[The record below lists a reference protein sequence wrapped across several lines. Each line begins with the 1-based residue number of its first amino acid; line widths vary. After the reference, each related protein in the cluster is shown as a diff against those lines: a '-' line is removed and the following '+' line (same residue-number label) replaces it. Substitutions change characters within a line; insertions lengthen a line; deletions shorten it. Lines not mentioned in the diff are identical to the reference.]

1 MSDTRKR
8 PAPPAWLLG
17 SVLISCTAAGILST
31 DLYAPTLPHLPEI
44 FGVTEAEAQLTM
56 TVNLA
61 AFGLAIL
68 FWGPVAERF
77 GRRVT
82 LLVGV
87 SGFLASTLLCAFA
100 WSFEALLWGRALQGI
115 TASAQSVVV
124 VLIIRETYDRV
135 TALRLM
141 GVYGFALGLAP
152 AVGPLIGG
160 HLFVWLGWR
169 APFVALAIF
178 LAVALRACWRVAP
191 ETGTPQLDALDP
203 VLILDDYMGL
213 LAKRRFL
220 RVAAP
225 LAATSGALFAYLIEG
240 PFLFI
245 DTFGLPTE
253 SFGVWH
259 ALIVIAYMLGAL
271 TATALAR
278 LVGPE
283 RLTPA
288 GLTLTTGGAVA
299 LTAMLTLFGATSLET
314 VVFCLS
320 IFAVGLG
327 LAFAAG
333 TPLALEEAGDR
344 PAGVAS
350 ALLGA
355 SQLAAAALG
364 GATVSF
370 LHDGSSWP
378 MAMAML
384 VWTGLGAWAWI
395 GLGPPR
401 PRDDEE
407 IERSR

>member
-1 MSDTRKR
+1 MRRSAPR
-8 PAPPAWLLG
+8 PAPPPWLLG

-31 DLYAPTLPHLPEI
+31 DLYAPTLPHLPGI
-44 FGVTEAEAQLTM
+44 FGISDADAQLTM

-68 FWGPVAERF
+68 FWGPIAERF

-87 SGFLASTLLCAFA
+87 SGFFASTMLCAFA
-100 WSFEALLWGRALQGI
+100 WSFEALLWGRALQGV

-124 VLIIRETYDRV
+124 VLIIRETYDKV

-169 APFVALAIF
+169 APFIALAIF
-178 LAVALRACWRVAP
+178 LGFALRACWRVAP
-191 ETGTPQLDALDP
+191 ETGVPQRDALDP

-213 LAKRRFL
+213 LGKRAFL
-220 RVAAP
+220 RVMLP

-245 DTFGLPTE
+245 NKFGLPTE

-259 ALIVIAYMLGAL
+259 AKIVLAYMFGAL

-278 LVGPE
+278 LVQPD
-283 RLTPA
+283 RLTRA
-288 GLTLTTGGAVA
+288 GLTLTWLGSGALMA
-299 LTAMLTLFGATSLET
+299 LFVIYGVSSLQ
-314 VVFCLS
+314 VVVSGLS

-333 TPLALEEAGDR
+333 TPLALEAAGDR

-370 LHDGSSWP
+370 LHDGSIWP
-378 MAMAML
+378 MALGML
-384 VWTGLGAWAWI
+384 VWTALGGWAWI
-395 GLGPPR
+395 GLRPR
-401 PRDDEE
+401 PAADELE
-407 IERSR
+407 ARR

>member
-1 MSDTRKR
+1 
-8 PAPPAWLLG
+8 
-17 SVLISCTAAGILST
+17 VLISCTAAGILST

-44 FGVTEAEAQLTM
+44 FAVSAADAQLTM

-61 AFGLAIL
+61 AFGIAIL

-77 GRRVT
+77 GRRLT
-82 LLVGV
+82 LLIGV
-87 SGFLASTLLCAFA
+87 TGFLASTLLCALA
-100 WSFEALLWGRALQGI
+100 WSFDALLWGRALQGI

-124 VLIIRETYDRV
+124 VLIIRESYDRV

-160 HLFVWLGWR
+160 HLFVWMGWR
-169 APFVALAIF
+169 APFFALALF
-178 LAVALRACWRVAP
+178 LVIALRMCWRVAP
-191 ETGTPQLDALDP
+191 ETTGPQPGALDP
-203 VLILDDYMGL
+203 FLILDDYWGL
-213 LAKRRFL
+213 ISKREFL
-220 RVAAP
+220 RVALP

-245 DTFGLPTE
+245 DKFGLPTE

-259 ALIVIAYMLGAL
+259 SLIVLAYMGGAL

-278 LVGPE
+278 LLGPE

-288 GLTLTTGGAVA
+288 GLAMTTTSAVA
-299 LTAMLTLFGATSLET
+299 LTIMMALFGGGSLQM
-314 VVFCLS
+314 VVGMLS

-333 TPLALEEAGDR
+333 TPLALEQAGER

-355 SQLAAAALG
+355 SQLAAASLG
-364 GATVSF
+364 GATVSL

-378 MAMAML
+378 MALGML
-384 VWTGLGAWAWI
+384 VWTGLGGWAWI
-395 GLGPPR
+395 ALGPR
-401 PRDDEE
+401 PEGWADRLDD
-407 IERSR
+407 